1 MDEKPANH
9 PSYVALAAWAT
20 AAGAAVWVLS
30 PLITHTAEP
39 WDSGYV
45 YWFGLVLISAGL
57 AWYSRRRSA
66 LAPILIGLWLGQ
78 FLYGFVWLGFG
89 NLWPLGLIALA
100 VYLIPAWIAALI
112 VYWWIGRAHA
122 RG

>member
-1 MDEKPANH
+1 M
-9 PSYVALAAWAT
+9 
-20 AAGAAVWVLS
+20 
-30 PLITHTAEP
+30 
-39 WDSGYV
+39 
-45 YWFGLVLISAGL
+45 LISAGL

-112 VYWWIGRAHA
+112 VYWWIGRADA